1 MERMEPR
8 TRSLQAPPTTTRTGA
23 RRRELAHAGLTW
35 IDIAQPTAADIS
47 ALRERFRLD
56 PLALED
62 VLSTIQRPKLELYSS
77 SEQLFAIFHAPT
89 LDRDNRIV
97 ASELDVFVGREV
109 LITLHDGDLKPLR
122 RVLAAITSD
131 DQLRAQLMGRGSG
144 YLLYRLLDTLIKQSF
159 PILYRIDDDLA
170 RLDGQ
175 VFGRPAPGLLRELS
189 DLRRDHNTLRHIL
202 RPNLGLGD
210 ALRTCQAP
218 FLQIDAQR
226 YFGDSADAL
235 HKLDDLLDEQRDA
248 IDGTA
253 GAIDSL
259 AVQRAN
265 RLLRLLLL
273 VAAAALPVLALPA
286 LGAALP
292 LPNPL
297 IGPAAALVLALLAAA
312 AVLWYARREQLI

>member
-1 MERMEPR
+1 MEPR

-35 IDIAQPTAADIS
+35 IDISQPTAADVA

-77 SEQLFAIFHAPT
+77 NEQLFVIFHAPT

-97 ASELDVFVGREV
+97 ASELDIFVGREV

-122 RVLAAITSD
+122 RVLAAVTSD

-175 VFGRPAPGLLRELS
+175 VFARPAPGLLRELA

-202 RPNLGLGD
+202 RPNTGLSD
-210 ALRTCQAP
+210 ALRACQAP
-218 FLQIDAQR
+218 FLQIDPQR
-226 YFGDSADAL
+226 YFGDNADAL
-235 HKLDDLLDEQRDA
+235 HKLDDLLDEQRDV

-253 GAIDSL
+253 RTIDSL
-259 AVQRAN
+259 AVQRTN
-265 RLLRLLLL
+265 RLLRMLL
-273 VAAAALPVLALPA
+273 VLGAAALPLLALLA
-286 LGAALP
+286 LVPALP
-292 LPNPL
+292 LPSPL
-297 IGPAAALVLALLAAA
+297 IAPAVVVLLALLAAG